1 MDELKNSI
9 ERAILDL
16 TNKGKTARLYVDATR
31 EGVEV
36 PEHVRTQW
44 GEGLLIDLNP
54 AWPIQLGFDE
64 QALYADLGFQGELM
78 RCRFPFRAVWAVMDF
93 AAGSGFVFKEHVP
106 PTLAAQL
113 QSVATLVPAPV
124 APDAERA
131 PEREEPAAPPGTRAP
146 RPNTPAAASSPRRG
160 APHLKLVKGGK
171 GG

>member
-1 MDELKNSI
+1 MDELRNSI
-9 ERAILDL
+9 ERSILDL

-54 AWPIQLGFDE
+54 AWPIQLDFDD

-93 AAGSGFVFKEHVP
+93 AAGSGFVFKENVP
-106 PTLAAQL
+106 PTLAAQI
-113 QSVATLVPAPV
+113 QSGATLAPAPV
-124 APDAERA
+124 APEAERT
-131 PEREEPAAPPGTRAP
+131 PEREAPPATPATRAP
-146 RPNTPAAASSPRRG
+146 RSKKPAAAASPRRN

-171 GG
+171 G